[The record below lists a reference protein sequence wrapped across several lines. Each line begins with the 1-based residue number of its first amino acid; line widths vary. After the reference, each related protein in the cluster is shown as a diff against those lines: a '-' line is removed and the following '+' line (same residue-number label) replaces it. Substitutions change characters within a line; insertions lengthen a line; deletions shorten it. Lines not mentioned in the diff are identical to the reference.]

1 MTGQIIDGELD
12 FADLCYLI
20 ALVIFAVEFV
30 LGAFDRALPVVLTP
44 IGFAFIALGL
54 LVT

>member
-1 MTGQIIDGELD
+1 MLSQIIDGELD

-20 ALVIFAVEFV
+20 AVVVFTVEFV

-44 IGFAFIALGL
+44 IGLAFIALGL